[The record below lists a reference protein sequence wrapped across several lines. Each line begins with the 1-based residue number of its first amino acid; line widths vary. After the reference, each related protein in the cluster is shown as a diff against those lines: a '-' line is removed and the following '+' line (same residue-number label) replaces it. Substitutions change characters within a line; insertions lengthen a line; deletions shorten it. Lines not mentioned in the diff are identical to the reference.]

1 MKVLLLAAAALALVP
16 AVALAETYQFTIKN
30 GYTDALTGLSISG
43 GKVDGFKPIPANGKR
58 TFPVTLKDGTCE
70 ARVTV
75 TFANGQNYDS
85 GKFDFCQYD
94 LLSLTFEQ

>member
-1 MKVLLLAAAALALVP
+1 MKVLLFAAALALVP
-16 AVALAETYQFTIKN
+16 SAALAETYQFTIKN
-30 GYTDALTGLSISG
+30 GYTDALTGLSIGG
-43 GKVDGFKPIPANGKR
+43 GKVEGFKPIPANGKR
-58 TFPVTLKDGTCE
+58 TFPVTLKDGVCE

-94 LLSLTFEQ
+94 LLDLSFKQ

>member
-1 MKVLLLAAAALALVP
+1 MKVLLFAAALALIP
-16 AVALAETYQFTIKN
+16 GAALAETYQFTIKN
-30 GYTDALTGLSISG
+30 GYTDALTGLSVAG
-43 GKVDGFKPIPANGKR
+43 GKVEGFKPIPASGKR

-94 LLSLTFEQ
+94 LLNLSFK